1 MVTELISRLSY
12 SKAAKR
18 RLSGAM
24 GRMGCPVGVRQPENG
39 LSEDEAWMITPY
51 PFSGYLVWLGSLK
64 PLQNLQPMERQRL
77 ANIFPINK
85 IMLNHIWRRAVAAPF

>member
-1 MVTELISRLSY
+1 MDDYTLPFFRLPY
-12 SKAAKR
+12 
-18 RLSGAM
+18 G
-24 GRMGCPVGVRQPENG
+24 VG
-39 LSEDEAWMITPY
+39 
-51 PFSGYLVWLGSLK
+51 LGSLK